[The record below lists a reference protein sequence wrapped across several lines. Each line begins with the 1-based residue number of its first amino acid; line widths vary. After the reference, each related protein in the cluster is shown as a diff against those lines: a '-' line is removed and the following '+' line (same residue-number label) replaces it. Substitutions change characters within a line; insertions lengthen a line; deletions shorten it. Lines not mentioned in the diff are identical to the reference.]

1 MSKNKQYEDNSKEK
15 SLEIQEI
22 KENNAEEMTLAEAK
36 AYRASLNKTV
46 TPVLNEQEKR
56 EAFRIFWAQ
65 EKSKYGKS
73 KDLEQV
79 LWLHLKAT
87 KQDEL
92 EQFENGIKHF
102 GLTKVR

>member
-22 KENNAEEMTLAEAK
+22 KEMTLAEAK

-87 KQDEL
+87 KQDEP